1 MLYLSVLLE
10 SWLEGRCSLEK
21 GVEATG
27 MTAFGGSSRK
37 VKWRTWENFI
47 KSELKLVS
55 VYQELLHRDIFRKG
69 NSFLISKHSWTTV
82 RCILPGLKR
91 RIAVSQWSK
100 VYLEIK
106 VRSVENPKRNS
117 AWSFFCWYWWW
128 LVHCPSQRSLQTRD
142 VKALHV
148 SICWQAL
155 WSCWFPFPKGTSRLP
170 TVSKLHSSSLL
181 TDRPANSP
189 NLTWTSNRIYGV
201 LPRGKLLLKLAM
213 LQ

>member
-47 KSELKLVS
+47 KSEMKLVS
-55 VYQELLHRDIFRKG
+55 VYQELLHRDILRKG

-117 AWSFFCWYWWW
+117 AWSFFAGIGDGWC
-128 LVHCPSQRSLQTRD
+128 
-142 VKALHV
+142 
-148 SICWQAL
+148 
-155 WSCWFPFPKGTSRLP
+155 
-170 TVSKLHSSSLL
+170 TVRVNAAFKHEMSKHFMFLSADKL
-181 TDRPANSP
+181 
-189 NLTWTSNRIYGV
+189 YGV
-201 LPRGKLLLKLAM
+201 AGFLFQKELHAYPQSQNCIQAVCWLIGQPTHLT
-213 LQ
+213 